1 MKVGIILKEGTNMK
15 KKEVTIAG
23 KPVMLA
29 YCYATEI
36 IFNDLTG
43 EDINEYFKEVFGEG
57 KTPTNP
63 KKLLYAILACA
74 IAYAQGTTQTDGV
87 LEDKMLMY
95 EANPAE
101 LIEAFKVV
109 VELHNEWYKLPSS
122 EKPEKEE
129 GEGEKN

>member
-1 MKVGIILKEGTNMK
+1 MK

-23 KPVMLA
+23 KPVMLS

-57 KTPTNP
+57 KTQTNP

-74 IAYAQGTTQTDGV
+74 IAYAEGTTTTEGV
-87 LEDKMLMY
+87 LGDKTLMY
-95 EANPAE
+95 EAKPDE

-129 GEGEKN
+129 GEGKKN

>member
-1 MKVGIILKEGTNMK
+1 MK

-23 KPVMLA
+23 KTVSLA

-43 EDINEYFKEVFGEG
+43 EDINEFFKEVFLSEG
-57 KTPTNP
+57 KPANP
-63 KKLLYAILACA
+63 KKILYAILACA
-74 IAYAQGTTQTDGV
+74 IAYAEGTTTTEGV
-87 LEDKMLMY
+87 LEDKTLMY
-95 EANPAE
+95 EAKPDE
-101 LIEAFKVV
+101 LIGAFKVV

-122 EKPEKEE
+122 EKPEEEE

>member
-1 MKVGIILKEGTNMK
+1 MK
-15 KKEVTIAG
+15 KKKVKIAG
-23 KPVMLA
+23 KQVWLA

-43 EDINEYFKEVFGEG
+43 EDINEYFKEVFTSEEG
-57 KTPTNP
+57 KYKTNP

-74 IAYAQGTTQTDGV
+74 IAYAQGTQT
-87 LEDKMLMY
+87 EDALDDKTLMY
-95 EANPAE
+95 EAKPSE

-109 VELHNEWYKLPSS
+109 VELRNEWYKLPST

-129 GEGEKN
+129 KGNGKKN

>member
-1 MKVGIILKEGTNMK
+1 MK
-15 KKEVTIAG
+15 KKKVKIAG
-23 KPVMLA
+23 KQVWLA

-43 EDINEYFKEVFGEG
+43 EDINEYFKDVFGEG
-57 KTPTNP
+57 TPPTNP

-74 IAYAQGTTQTDGV
+74 IAYAQGTQT
-87 LEDKMLMY
+87 EDALDDKTLMY
-95 EANPAE
+95 EAKPSE

-109 VELHNEWYKLPSS
+109 VELRNEWYKLPST

-129 GEGEKN
+129 KGKSGKN

>member
-1 MKVGIILKEGTNMK
+1 MK
-15 KKEVTIAG
+15 KKKVKIAG
-23 KPVMLA
+23 KQVWLA

-43 EDINEYFKEVFGEG
+43 EDINEYFKEMFTSEEG
-57 KTPTNP
+57 KTNP

-74 IAYAQGTTQTDGV
+74 IAYAQGTQT
-87 LEDKMLMY
+87 EDALDDKALMY
-95 EANPAE
+95 EAKPQE

-109 VELHNEWYKLPSS
+109 VELRNEWYKLPSS

-129 GEGEKN
+129 KGNGKKN

>member
-1 MKVGIILKEGTNMK
+1 ME

-57 KTPTNP
+57 KTTNP
-63 KKLLYAILACA
+63 KKLLYGILACA

>member
-1 MKVGIILKEGTNMK
+1 MK
-15 KKEVTIAG
+15 KKKVKIAG
-23 KPVMLA
+23 KQVWLA

-43 EDINEYFKEVFGEG
+43 EDISEFFKEVFTSKE
-57 KTPTNP
+57 KTNP

-74 IAYAQGTTQTDGV
+74 IAYAQGTQT
-87 LEDKMLMY
+87 EDALDDKALMY
-95 EANPAE
+95 EAKPSE

-109 VELHNEWYKLPSS
+109 VELHNDWYKLPSS

-129 GEGEKN
+129 KGKSGKN

>member
-1 MKVGIILKEGTNMK
+1 MK
-15 KKEVTIAG
+15 KKKVKIAG
-23 KPVMLA
+23 KQVWLA

-43 EDINEYFKEVFGEG
+43 EDISEFFKEVFTSKE
-57 KTPTNP
+57 KTNP

-87 LEDKMLMY
+87 LEDKTLMY
-95 EANPAE
+95 EAKPDE

>member
-1 MKVGIILKEGTNMK
+1 MK
-15 KKEVTIAG
+15 KKKVKIAG
-23 KPVMLA
+23 KQVWLA

-43 EDINEYFKEVFGEG
+43 EDINEFFNELFTSKE
-57 KTPTNP
+57 KTNP

-74 IAYAQGTTQTDGV
+74 IAYAQGTQT
-87 LEDKMLMY
+87 EDALDDKALMY
-95 EANPAE
+95 EAKPQE

-109 VELHNEWYKLPSS
+109 VELHNDWYKLPSS

-129 GEGEKN
+129 KGNGKKN

>member
-1 MKVGIILKEGTNMK
+1 MK

-23 KPVMLA
+23 KPFMLA

-43 EDINEYFKEVFGEG
+43 EDINEYFKEVFFSGDG
-57 KTPTNP
+57 KSTANP
-63 KKLLYAILACA
+63 KKLLYAVLACA
-74 IAYAQGTTQTDGV
+74 IAYAEGTTKTEGV
-87 LEDKMLMY
+87 LEDKTLMY
-95 EANPAE
+95 EANPDE

-109 VELHNEWYKLPSS
+109 VELHNEWYKLPSA

-129 GEGEKN
+129 GNSEKN

>member
-1 MKVGIILKEGTNMK
+1 MK
-15 KKEVTIAG
+15 KKKVKIAG
-23 KPVMLA
+23 KQVTLA

-43 EDINEYFKEVFGEG
+43 EDINEYFKEVFLLGEG
-57 KTPTNP
+57 KNKANP

-74 IAYAQGTTQTDGV
+74 IAYEQSTTNTEGV
-87 LEDKMLMY
+87 IDDKTLMY
-95 EANPAE
+95 EAKPDE

-109 VELHNEWYKLPSS
+109 VELHNDWYKIPST

-129 GEGEKN
+129 GEGKKN